1 VQNSVFFLVFD
12 ILIGEMCMNCS
23 SLFYYV
29 CVLYQSGMPLCVC
42 VLFQCARNVQKYFQE
57 KAIQAQKAEKVQEL
71 RLKKIASFIAKEIKT
86 FWSNV
91 EKVTMKSLITS
102 CMCSEVWL

>member
-1 VQNSVFFLVFD
+1 MSVLCLSKILELCNFLVKRV
-12 ILIGEMCMNCS
+12 S
-23 SLFYYV
+23 
-29 CVLYQSGMPLCVC
+29 VLHQAVKWLCVS
-42 VLFQCARNVQKYFQE
+42 FQCARNVQKYFQE

-91 EKVTMKSLITS
+91 EKVMLVKVDEYCL
-102 CMCSEVWL
+102 

>member
-1 VQNSVFFLVFD
+1 MFVF
-12 ILIGEMCMNCS
+12 
-23 SLFYYV
+23 
-29 CVLYQSGMPLCVC
+29 CVSQGCHYVC

-91 EKVTMKSLITS
+91 EKVMSMIFLITS
-102 CMCSEVWL
+102 YMCSEVWL

>member
-1 VQNSVFFLVFD
+1 VTV
-12 ILIGEMCMNCS
+12 S
-23 SLFYYV
+23 S
-29 CVLYQSGMPLCVC
+29 C

-91 EKVTMKSLITS
+91 EKVMSMKSFNMNFVSSRSGYDVNHFVI
-102 CMCSEVWL
+102 

>member
-1 VQNSVFFLVFD
+1 MFVFFVSQECLNV
-12 ILIGEMCMNCS
+12 G
-23 SLFYYV
+23 
-29 CVLYQSGMPLCVC
+29 VC

-91 EKVTMKSLITS
+91 EKVMMKSLTTDYV
-102 CMCSEVWL
+102 CSEVWL

>member
-1 VQNSVFFLVFD
+1 VVQNSVSFLAFVF
-12 ILIGEMCMNCS
+12 
-23 SLFYYV
+23 YV
-29 CVLYQSGMPLCVC
+29 SVC

-91 EKVTMKSLITS
+91 EKVMLMNSLITNYV
-102 CMCSEVWL
+102 CSEVWL